1 MSYGTSSS
9 EDRKF
14 SDFIG
19 EYISLEGVLQYISK
33 NFSPE
38 QVFENEQLENWAREN
53 DFIHINDK
61 S

>member
-38 QVFENEQLENWAREN
+38 QVFEKEELENWAREN
-53 DFIHINDK
+53 DFVHINDK